1 MIGIRPTF
9 KLIHHMKHPRRER
22 SGAILPLLAFGMIVI
37 VILAAFAI
45 NIAYLELCRT
55 EMYVASD
62 SASRAAGREFTVS
75 NSTEQARIRGKR
87 AAELNTIAGK
97 VLTLADGD
105 FVFGQSNRNSL
116 TSRYSFT
123 PGGGHPNAV
132 EVTVRRTNES
142 ANGPIPVL
150 IPNPFEASGVNSTQ
164 TARANQTEVDI
175 AIVLDRSGSMAFA
188 TDESSSDM
196 RPRAAPPGWDFNG
209 PAPNPSRWRDAVEAV
224 REFLVEL
231 DKTAVS
237 EIVSLSSYNH
247 DVSVDQQLTS
257 NYASI
262 QSRLQNYT
270 NHFVEGDTNIG
281 GGIFAGLQTFASPGH
296 RPYAS
301 KVMIVLTDGIDTM
314 GSNPVFAAEEAAKQ
328 KIMVFTITFSNEADQ
343 ATMKLVAE
351 KGLGKHYHATS
362 GSSLTE
368 VFQDIAKQLPII
380 LSK

>member
-9 KLIHHMKHPRRER
+9 ELIHHMKRPRRER

-62 SASRAAGREFTVS
+62 SASRAAGREFMVS
-75 NSTEQARIRGKR
+75 NSTDQARIRGR
-87 AAELNTIAGK
+87 QAAELNTIAGK
-97 VLTLADGD
+97 ALTLTDGD

-116 TSRYSFT
+116 NSRYSFT
-123 PGGGHPNAV
+123 PGGSHPNAV

-150 IPNPFEASGVNSTQ
+150 IPNPFEVSGVNSTQ
-164 TARANQTEVDI
+164 TARANQTEMDI

-188 TDESSSDM
+188 SNESSSLEL
-196 RPRAAPPGWDFNG
+196 PAAAPPGWNFNG
-209 PAPNPSRWRDAVEAV
+209 PVPNPSRWLDAVEAV
-224 REFLVEL
+224 GEFLNEL
-231 DKTAVS
+231 TASPVNES
-237 EIVSLSSYNH
+237 VSLATYNH
-247 DVSVDQQLTS
+247 ELVIDRGLTS
-257 NYASI
+257 DYSSVLAGM
-262 QSRLQNYT
+262 QPYT

-281 GGIFAGLQTFASPGH
+281 GGIFAGIQTFAMPQS

-301 KVMIVLTDGIDTM
+301 KVMIVMTDGIDTM

-328 KIMVFTITFSNEADQ
+328 KIMVFTITFSDEADQ
-343 ATMKLVAE
+343 STMKLVAA

-368 VFQDIAKQLPII
+368 VFRDIARQLPILI
-380 LSK
+380 SK